1 MPAVKMV
8 PIKNEDG
15 QVVAQYFEPSN
26 SFAAAAIRNRVPMT
40 RPDNKVV
47 NVNRKL
53 AAKGHYDDKGYV
65 TVSPAAKTETLTV
78 GKKEN
83 VK

>member
-15 QVVAQYFEPSN
+15 QTVAQYFEPSN
-26 SFAAAAIRNRVPMT
+26 SFVASVTRAMTPMT
-40 RPDNKVV
+40 RPDNRTVR
-47 NVNRKL
+47 VNRKL
-53 AAKGHYDDKGYV
+53 QSRGHYDDDKHNF
-65 TVSPAAKTETLTV
+65 TLPAAK
-78 GKKEN
+78 KES